1 MRWVLAWIGCALVLA
16 AAACEDDST
25 PPAPAEPPPV
35 ATATAAHTAEATQA
49 PTSAA
54 TPVPTT
60 TPEPTPTAAPTSTPS
75 ATPRATPESRPTP
88 TPEPEPTSTPSPAP
102 EPTPSATPESQVIE
116 FTTITRGEPRPMPA
130 GLALYYWV
138 YPCTACDAQPADYR
152 RVVLDEAVGAVR
164 EDRPL
169 AFFDA
174 SSDHEHYNPVRSFS
188 VSASGQT
195 LAATVCHA
203 AFCEVEP
210 VGGESGPSAD
220 TELRL
225 WVSHDGGGTWG
236 DWGQLLPQTGIIEVT
251 DDDVLVG
258 TSNIWRAREHWT
270 WLTDEEWEAMLA
282 RLAPLGLDE
291 RERWVQRFRWVA
303 SGEVP
308 DASVVGSARDEGG
321 PLLAIP
327 DRDGSVQHYT
337 ATDQRGGPS
346 TVGDLLIRSRTLTG
360 TGFGIEATTME
371 LVDLAT
377 ASIHEVEGLSLPF
390 GLDIELANSQYEYY
404 HFITAR
410 PAPAAKTARPA
421 VEYIPLTLGD
431 PRELP
436 AGAALYFADWPYE
449 GFATDVTLGFATGD
463 GFVTERLWA
472 VWDDSSAYVTSFQVS
487 DDGRTMAAAVC
498 EQGYCEDCY
507 SGPTEDASLRLR
519 VWRRSTFDWEDWGEI
534 PQGSYIEGVT
544 AQDVAITAWLPDP
557 DSHDSRDHVARLWWF
572 RSGQEVEPPAGL
584 DPDGAEGWHWR
595 SGGFLWDYGGDA
607 YVTDSGTALLP
618 PPDDASA
625 PESARWYLDE
635 VRGDGTALW
644 SLYGADEQRFALV
657 GEGGEVVAAFTWD
670 DASEKL
676 HLAGFVSD
684 DLVVGQIVPRLW
696 HTGTPDTEP
705 PTTVLVDLA
714 NHSVH
719 PVTDLDD
726 VAIDDC
732 LCLWFVRSQ
741 P

>member
-1 MRWVLAWIGCALVLA
+1 M
-16 AAACEDDST
+16 T
-25 PPAPAEPPPV
+25 PI
-35 ATATAAHTAEATQA
+35 
-49 PTSAA
+49 
-54 TPVPTT
+54 
-60 TPEPTPTAAPTSTPS
+60 
-75 ATPRATPESRPTP
+75 TPR
-88 TPEPEPTSTPSPAP
+88 
-102 EPTPSATPESQVIE
+102 
-116 FTTITRGEPRPMPA
+116 EPRPLPD
-130 GLALYYWV
+130 GLALYYSVW
-138 YPCTACDAQPADYR
+138 PCTHCDSGPSDLR
-152 RVVLDEAVGAVR
+152 RVVFDEAVGAFR

-169 AFFDA
+169 AFFDGA
-174 SSDHEHYNPVRSFS
+174 HDNTRFPVAAFR
-188 VSASGQT
+188 VSEDGQT
-195 LAATVCHA
+195 LAATICHA
-203 AFCEVEP
+203 GLCGFEYP
-210 VGGESGPSAD
+210 GEFPSAD
-220 TELRL
+220 SKLRL
-225 WVSHDGGGTWG
+225 WVSNDGGRSWD
-236 DWGQLLPQTGIIEVT
+236 DWGKLLPMTEILEVT
-251 DDDVLVG
+251 DDDVLVR
-258 TSNIWRAREHWT
+258 TRNIWHPREDWGEVS
-270 WLTDEEWEAMLA
+270 DEAWESMLA
-282 RLAPLGLDE
+282 RLAALGLDE
-291 RERWVQRFRWVA
+291 LEGWEEQTRWVA
-303 SGEVP
+303 SGETYSPPSEPAPPTLGGVDWRRFRDQP
-308 DASVVGSARDEGG
+308 EGAVAWAGSAQDKH
-321 PLLAIP
+321 LLAIANEA
-327 DRDGSVQHYT
+327 GSVDRVYGAEDWLWGSFIASDAFVRPVLPPIDGEWVRI
-337 ATDQRGGPS
+337 AT
-346 TVGDLLIRSRTLTG
+346 L
-360 TGFGIEATTME
+360 E
-371 LVDLAT
+371 LVDLAS
-377 ASIHEVEGLSLPF
+377 ASIHEVKGLALPLGF
-390 GLDIELANSQYEYY
+390 DPKAGESQQEFY

-410 PAPAAKTARPA
+410 PAPTAAAQA
-421 VEYIPLTLGD
+421 ALEYTPLTLGD

-436 AGAALYFADWPYE
+436 VGVGLYFADWPYE

-472 VWDDSSAYVTSFQVS
+472 VWDDSSAYVTSFRVS
-487 DDGRTMAAAVC
+487 DDSRTMAAAVC

-519 VWRRSTFDWEDWGEI
+519 VWRESTFDWEDWGEL

-544 AQDVAITAWLPDP
+544 ADDVAITAWLPDP

-584 DPDGAEGWHWR
+584 DPDGVEGWHWR